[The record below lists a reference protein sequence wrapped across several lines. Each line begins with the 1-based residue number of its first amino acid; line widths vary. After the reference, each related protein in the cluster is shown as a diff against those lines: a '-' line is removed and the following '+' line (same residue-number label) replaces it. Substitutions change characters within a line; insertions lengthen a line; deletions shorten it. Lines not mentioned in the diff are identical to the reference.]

1 MSKFEEVA
9 QKEIEQAS
17 VTYEAYQGIFKA
29 EVPEEGLVVRSGDE
43 ILRFPWLEFAK
54 NWHSDEELHSKVDC
68 AIEALT
74 EIRQS
79 IDEYNQIYDLHTDMA
94 LLLEDIDGVA
104 FEALEEIG
112 GDDE

>member
-1 MSKFEEVA
+1 MSEDKGKAYLKLEEL
-9 QKEIEQAS
+9 ID
-17 VTYEAYQGIFKA
+17 
-29 EVPEEGLVVRSGDE
+29 GLMNR
-43 ILRFPWLEFAK
+43 
-54 NWHSDEELHSKVDC
+54 NEELHSKVDC

-104 FEALEEIG
+104 FKALEEI
-112 GDDE
+112 EVEE